1 MSDVWITIAALALA
15 TVVLRASGPVLLGG
29 KSYPPRVWAV
39 MALIAPAVLA
49 ALIVTETVG
58 EGTSI
63 VLDER
68 LAGLAAAVAAV
79 VMRAP
84 ILAVLVIAA
93 TATATLRVII

>member
-1 MSDVWITIAALALA
+1 MSDVWITIAALAVA
-15 TVVLRASGPVLLGG
+15 TAVLRASGPVLLGG